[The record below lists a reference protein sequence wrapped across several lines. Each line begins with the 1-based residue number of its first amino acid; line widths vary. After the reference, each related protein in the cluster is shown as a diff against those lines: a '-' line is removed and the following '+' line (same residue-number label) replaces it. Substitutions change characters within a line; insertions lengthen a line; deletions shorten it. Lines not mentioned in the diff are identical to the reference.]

1 MAVTLLSK
9 NGLPQGVTAPY
20 DWALEQMRVPEAHAV
35 TRGSQDVIVAGYLTL
50 PTTTIRDH
58 AGHLWVNPRP
68 LRGDVHGWDFDQED
82 ATLEYEGPP
91 YDATKHYFRDHGSF
105 LVGEIGRGCA

>member
-1 MAVTLLSK
+1 MS
-9 NGLPQGVTAPY
+9 APY

-35 TRGSQDVIVAGYLTL
+35 TRGSQDVIVAVIDIAYHYH
-50 PTTTIRDH
+50 PDH

-68 LRGDVHGWDFDQED
+68 LRGDVYGWDFDQED

-91 YDATKHYFRDHGSF
+91 YDATKHYFPRPWGFSRGRDRRGSAR
-105 LVGEIGRGCA
+105 LSHHDAAGRL

>member
-1 MAVTLLSK
+1 MAVRLLSK
-9 NGLPQGVTAPY
+9 NRLPQGVTAPY

-35 TRGSQDVIVAGYLTL
+35 TRGSQDVIVAVIDIAYHYH
-50 PTTTIRDH
+50 PDH

-105 LVGEIGRGCA
+105 LVGEIAAVGA